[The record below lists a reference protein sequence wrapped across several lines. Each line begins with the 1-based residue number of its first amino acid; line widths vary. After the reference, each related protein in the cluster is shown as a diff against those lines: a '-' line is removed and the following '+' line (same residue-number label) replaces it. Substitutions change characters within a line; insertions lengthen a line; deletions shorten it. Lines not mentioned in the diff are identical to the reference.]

1 MRRIKVIKQTME
13 WYDIPDDVI
22 LDMEKL
28 TKDFHSKL
36 SNIMS
41 INIISDVKIN
51 DVDVTPDIIDVSTPI
66 DTMEDIMEDT
76 MEVKDEECSEKSL
89 PESE

>member
-1 MRRIKVIKQTME
+1 ME
-13 WYDIPDDVI
+13 WYDIPDDVV

-28 TKDFHSKL
+28 TKDFQPKV
-36 SNIMS
+36 SNIIS

-51 DVDVTPDIIDVSTPI
+51 DVDATPDLIDVSTPI
-66 DTMEDIMEDT
+66 DTL
-76 MEVKDEECSEKSL
+76 EVKDEECSEKSL

>member
-1 MRRIKVIKQTME
+1 ME
-13 WYDIPDDVI
+13 WYDIPDDVV

-28 TKDFHSKL
+28 TKDFRSKL

-41 INIISDVKIN
+41 INIISDVKVN
-51 DVDVTPDIIDVSTPI
+51 DVDIN
-66 DTMEDIMEDT
+66 TMEDAMEDT

>member
-1 MRRIKVIKQTME
+1 ME

-28 TKDFHSKL
+28 TKDFRSKL

-41 INIISDVKIN
+41 INIISDVKVN
-51 DVDVTPDIIDVSTPI
+51 DVDIN
-66 DTMEDIMEDT
+66 TMEDTMEDT